1 MTKFAA
7 YVRVSDSNKQTG
19 ETQRSDI
26 ETYIKENNIHITK
39 WVEENVSASKTDVE
53 DRQLISLV
61 NDGYS
66 IVMTDVTR
74 LGRRKVFELLG
85 VIGQV
90 CKVGE
95 LHLTYTSRIV
105 NSDNMDDAETIF
117 TIVGGSFAAVDEAK
131 KRSQRAT
138 AAHARRKLKGLPSGR
153 KEGAVV
159 KSKLD
164 EFAALILNELSKGT
178 KKAHIITIL
187 EGLGISISRQQLY
200 RWIDKRTVS

>member
-1 MTKFAA
+1 MTRFAA

-26 ETYIKENNIHITK
+26 EIYTKENDIHVTK
-39 WVEENVSASKTDVE
+39 WVEENVSATKTDVE
-53 DRQLISLV
+53 DRQLMNLV

-85 VIGQV
+85 VIGQI

-105 NSDNMDDAETIF
+105 NSENMDDAETIF

-131 KRSQRAT
+131 KRSQRAK
-138 AAHARRKLKGLPSGR
+138 AAHARRKSQGLSSGR
-153 KEGAVV
+153 TKGAVV

-164 EFAALILNELSKGT
+164 EHAALILNELNKET
-178 KKAHIITIL
+178 KKTQVITLL
-187 EGLGISISRQQLY
+187 EKIGVSVSRQQLY

>member
-1 MTKFAA
+1 MAKFAA

-26 ETYIKENNIHITK
+26 ETYTKENNIHISK

-53 DRQLISLV
+53 DRQLMTLV

-85 VIGQV
+85 VIGQI

-95 LHLTYTSRIV
+95 LHFTYTSRIV

-131 KRSQRAT
+131 KRSQRAK
-138 AAHARRKLKGLPSGR
+138 AAHAKRKSQGLSSGR
-153 KEGAVV
+153 AKGAVV

-164 EFAALILNELSKGT
+164 EHAAFILNELNKET
-178 KKAHIITIL
+178 KKTHIITLL
-187 EGLGISISRQQLY
+187 EKIGVSVSRQQLY
-200 RWIDKRTVS
+200 RWIDKRTVT